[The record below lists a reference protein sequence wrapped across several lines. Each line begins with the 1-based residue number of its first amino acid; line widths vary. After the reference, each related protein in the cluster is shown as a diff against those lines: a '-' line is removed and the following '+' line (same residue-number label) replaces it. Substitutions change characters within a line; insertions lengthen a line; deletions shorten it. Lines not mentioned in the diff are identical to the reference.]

1 MIADGRRHR
10 PAVLPRAAR
19 GGAPPP
25 GALSRPPGRAPA
37 RAPHGAGR
45 LGLHLAGDRGVRGH
59 PVRDVARAC
68 PRGGDLLHHV
78 FPEAEGAARGGGL
91 PQPHLPPHGRQGHRR
106 AHEGAPRGGAGR
118 DHRGRADHLPHRR
131 VPLRLRAGAD
141 AAGRRSLRGAPH
153 AGEGG
158 PHPPGAGLMAELIL
172 SRNFSVPDAHTLRV
186 YREGGGYKG
195 WDKAKGMEPAAITEE
210 VKKSNLRGL
219 GGAGFPTGVKWGFIP
234 KGSTAPKYLV
244 VNADEGEPGTFKD
257 RYILERDPHALIEGM
272 MIAARAIDSRLG
284 YVYIRGEYVQPWRI
298 FSAALK
304 EAYDAGLLGA
314 GVPGGGFDIVV
325 HRGAGAYICG
335 EETGLISSL
344 EGKKGW
350 PKVKPPF
357 PAVKGAF
364 GHPTIVNNVETL
376 ACLPHIL
383 TRGAEWFAGLGTKTQ
398 GGTRL
403 YSVSGHVVRP
413 GVVEAPVSVT
423 LHQLIYEQCG
433 GMRDGRKLKAVVPG
447 GSSAAI
453 LTPDEIDIAMDVD
466 GPKSKGS
473 MIGSAGIVVMDD
485 TVSIPDALM
494 VVARFYAHES
504 CGQCTPCRE
513 STGWIYKMTHRIV
526 EGKGRK
532 EDLDTILD
540 VAKRGA
546 GTTIC
551 AFYDGAVGPYISYIE
566 KFREEF
572 EALIRSG
579 AHAHA

>member
-1 MIADGRRHR
+1 MAERI
-10 PAVLPRAAR
+10 
-19 GGAPPP
+19 
-25 GALSRPPGRAPA
+25 LSKNFN
-37 RAPHGAGR
+37 
-45 LGLHLAGDRGVRGH
+45 V
-59 PVRDVARAC
+59 
-68 PRGGDLLHHV
+68 
-78 FPEAEGAARGGGL
+78 
-91 PQPHLPPHGRQGHRR
+91 
-106 AHEGAPRGGAGR
+106 
-118 DHRGRADHLPHRR
+118 
-131 VPLRLRAGAD
+131 AGA
-141 AAGRRSLRGAPH
+141 
-153 AGEGG
+153 
-158 PHPPGAGLMAELIL
+158 
-172 SRNFSVPDAHTLRV
+172 NTLRV
-186 YREGGGYKG
+186 YREGGGYRG

-257 RYILERDPHALIEGM
+257 RYLLERDPHALIEGM
-272 MIAARAIDSRLG
+272 LIAARAIDSRVG
-284 YVYIRGEYVQPWRI
+284 FVYIRGEYVQPWRI
-298 FSAALK
+298 FSAAVK
-304 EAYDAGLLGA
+304 EAYDAGLLGTA
-314 GVPGGGFDIVV
+314 VPGGGFDIVI

-344 EGKKGW
+344 EGMKGW
-350 PKVKPPF
+350 PKLKPPF
-357 PAVKGAF
+357 PAIKGAF
-364 GHPTIVNNVETL
+364 GQPTIVNNVETL
-376 ACLPHIL
+376 ACLPPIL
-383 TRGAEWFAGLGTKTQ
+383 IRGAEWFAGLGTKTQ

-423 LHQLIYEQCG
+423 LRQVIYEHSG
-433 GMRDGRKLKAVVPG
+433 GIPGGRRLKAVVPG

-453 LTPDEIDIAMDVD
+453 LTPDEIDIPMDVD

-473 MIGSAGIVVMDD
+473 MIGSAGVIVMDD

-513 STGWIYKMTHRIV
+513 STGWIYKMSHRIV

-532 EDLDTILD
+532 EDLDNILD

-566 KFREEF
+566 KFRDEF

-579 AHAHA
+579 AHA

>member
-1 MIADGRRHR
+1 
-10 PAVLPRAAR
+10 
-19 GGAPPP
+19 
-25 GALSRPPGRAPA
+25 
-37 RAPHGAGR
+37 
-45 LGLHLAGDRGVRGH
+45 
-59 PVRDVARAC
+59 
-68 PRGGDLLHHV
+68 
-78 FPEAEGAARGGGL
+78 
-91 PQPHLPPHGRQGHRR
+91 
-106 AHEGAPRGGAGR
+106 
-118 DHRGRADHLPHRR
+118 
-131 VPLRLRAGAD
+131 
-141 AAGRRSLRGAPH
+141 
-153 AGEGG
+153 
-158 PHPPGAGLMAELIL
+158 MAEKIL
-172 SRNFSVPDAHTLRV
+172 SKNFDVRDAHTLRV
-186 YREGGGYKG
+186 YRETGGYRG
-195 WDKAKGMEPAAITEE
+195 WDKARGMEPAAITEE

-219 GGAGFPTGVKWGFIP
+219 GGAGFPTGVKWSFIP

-272 MIAARAIDSRLG
+272 LIAARAIDSRLG
-284 YVYIRGEYVQPWRI
+284 FVYIRGEYVQPWRV
-298 FSAALK
+298 FSAAVK
-304 EAYDAGLLGA
+304 EAYDAGLLGKE
-314 GVPGGGFDIVV
+314 VPGGGFEVV
-325 HRGAGAYICG
+325 IHRGAGAYICG

-350 PKVKPPF
+350 PKLKPPF
-357 PAVKGAF
+357 PAIKGAF
-364 GHPTIVNNVETL
+364 GQPTTVNNVETL

-383 TRGAEWFAGLGTKTQ
+383 TRGGEWFAGLGTKSE

-403 YSVSGHVVRP
+403 YSVSGHVARP

-423 LHQLIYEQCG
+423 LRALIYEHCG
-433 GMRDGRKLKAVVPG
+433 GIPGGRTLKAVVPG

-453 LTPDEIDIAMDVD
+453 LTPDEIDIPMDVD

-473 MIGSAGIVVMDD
+473 MIGSAGVIVMDD

-513 STGWIYKMTHRIV
+513 STGWIYKMSHRIV

-532 EDLDTILD
+532 EDLDNILD

-579 AHAHA
+579 AHA

>member
-1 MIADGRRHR
+1 
-10 PAVLPRAAR
+10 
-19 GGAPPP
+19 
-25 GALSRPPGRAPA
+25 
-37 RAPHGAGR
+37 
-45 LGLHLAGDRGVRGH
+45 
-59 PVRDVARAC
+59 
-68 PRGGDLLHHV
+68 
-78 FPEAEGAARGGGL
+78 
-91 PQPHLPPHGRQGHRR
+91 
-106 AHEGAPRGGAGR
+106 
-118 DHRGRADHLPHRR
+118 
-131 VPLRLRAGAD
+131 
-141 AAGRRSLRGAPH
+141 
-153 AGEGG
+153 
-158 PHPPGAGLMAELIL
+158 MAELIL
-172 SRNFSVPDAHTLRV
+172 SKNFEVRDAHTLRV
-186 YREGGGYKG
+186 YRESGGYKG
-195 WDKAKGMEPAAITEE
+195 WDKAKAMEPAAIAEE

-272 MIAARAIDSRLG
+272 LIAARAIDSRLG
-284 YVYIRGEYVQPWRI
+284 FVYIRGEYVQPWRV
-298 FSAALK
+298 FSAAVK
-304 EAYDAGLLGA
+304 EAYDAGLLGSA
-314 GVPGGGFDIVV
+314 VPGGGFDIVV

-344 EGKKGW
+344 EGMKGW
-350 PKVKPPF
+350 PKLKPPF
-357 PAVKGAF
+357 PAIKGAF

-376 ACLPHIL
+376 ACLPPIV

-403 YSVSGHVVRP
+403 YSVSGHVVKP

-423 LHQLIYEQCG
+423 LRSLIYDHCG
-433 GMRDGRKLKAVVPG
+433 GIRGGRRLKAVVPG

-453 LTPDEIDIAMDVD
+453 LTPDEIDIPMDVD

-473 MIGSAGIVVMDD
+473 MIGSAGTVVMDD

-579 AHAHA
+579 AHA

>member
-1 MIADGRRHR
+1 
-10 PAVLPRAAR
+10 
-19 GGAPPP
+19 
-25 GALSRPPGRAPA
+25 
-37 RAPHGAGR
+37 
-45 LGLHLAGDRGVRGH
+45 
-59 PVRDVARAC
+59 
-68 PRGGDLLHHV
+68 
-78 FPEAEGAARGGGL
+78 
-91 PQPHLPPHGRQGHRR
+91 
-106 AHEGAPRGGAGR
+106 
-118 DHRGRADHLPHRR
+118 
-131 VPLRLRAGAD
+131 
-141 AAGRRSLRGAPH
+141 
-153 AGEGG
+153 
-158 PHPPGAGLMAELIL
+158 MAEKIL
-172 SRNFSVPDAHTLRV
+172 SKNFDVRDAHTLRV
-186 YREGGGYKG
+186 YRETGGYRG
-195 WDKAKGMEPAAITEE
+195 WDKARGMEPAAITEE

-219 GGAGFPTGVKWGFIP
+219 GGAGFPTGVKWSFIP

-272 MIAARAIDSRLG
+272 LIAARAIDSRLG
-284 YVYIRGEYVQPWRI
+284 FVYIRGEYVQPWRV
-298 FSAALK
+298 FSAAVK
-304 EAYDAGLLGA
+304 EAYDAGLLGKE
-314 GVPGGGFDIVV
+314 VPGGGFEVV
-325 HRGAGAYICG
+325 IHRGAGAYICG

-350 PKVKPPF
+350 PKLKPPF
-357 PAVKGAF
+357 PAIKGAF
-364 GHPTIVNNVETL
+364 GQPTTVNNVETL

-383 TRGAEWFAGLGTKTQ
+383 TRGGEWFAGLGTKSE

-403 YSVSGHVVRP
+403 YSVSGHVARP

-423 LHQLIYEQCG
+423 LRALIYEHCG
-433 GMRDGRKLKAVVPG
+433 GIPGGRTLKAVVPG

-453 LTPDEIDIAMDVD
+453 LTPDEIDIPMDVD

-473 MIGSAGIVVMDD
+473 MIGSAGVIVMDD

-513 STGWIYKMTHRIV
+513 STGWIYKMTHRLV

-579 AHAHA
+579 AHA